1 MKVYYA
7 HCQAIYNTV
16 QEQRDMDM
24 LHKLGFEVVNPS
36 DQVHIAEVINIK
48 KQSSEEQQASAQI
61 MAYFIKIVIE
71 CDALAF
77 RAMPDGSIGAGVFE
91 EISMMQRMG
100 KPIFEL
106 PSGILRRRL
115 SIEQTREYLREC
127 GQR

>member
-36 DQVHIAEVINIK
+36 DKAHIAEVINLK
-48 KQSSEEQQASAQI
+48 TLFDQQQASLKI
-61 MAYFIKIVIE
+61 MAYFTKIVIE

-91 EISMMQRMG
+91 EISVMQRIG

-106 PSGILRRRL
+106 PSGILLRRL
-115 SIEQTREYLREC
+115 SIEQTREYLKEC
-127 GQR
+127 G